1 MVVIVQDSCA
11 EELSALAIAVS
22 GDASNRSSGLLES
35 LFQLLRAKD
44 VQTQDAETNDTLVSV
59 PSTFCVF
66 LIATTLY
73 P

>member
-44 VQTQDAETNDTLVSV
+44 VQTQDAETNDTWVSV